1 MNASISGFKMG
12 SESKAHTVDF
22 SKWLGG
28 KTPVEEERYNRD
40 EEAGRTGYHV
50 DNRPIEPEK
59 KRFRG
64 PNLLK
69 WIIFLLLIL
78 YTLVSYFHAPILKSA
93 GSYLVVKHSLKKT
106 DLIVCLMGGPV
117 ERGLE
122 AADLY
127 KTGLA
132 PYIFIGREELPDGTQ
147 TLNERGVRFPES
159 RALLI
164 MMLENLGVPGSACLV
179 NDNFVGS
186 TMEEAKVIG
195 DFVRDKGF
203 RSLIVVTSPT
213 HTRRA
218 WLTFEN
224 VFKKDDVE
232 VLMAPSRYTKF
243 KPDDW
248 WKTRRYA
255 KEVIVEYQKLI
266 YYTYKYFW

>member
-1 MNASISGFKMG
+1 MNASLPGFNLG
-12 SESKAHTVDF
+12 SESKLHMAGL
-22 SKWLGG
+22 SKWLEG
-28 KTPVEEERYNRD
+28 KAPG
-40 EEAGRTGYHV
+40 EEARNNRGEESGRTEYHV

-59 KRFRG
+59 KKFKG
-64 PNLLK
+64 PILFK
-69 WIIFLLLIL
+69 WAIFLILIL
-78 YTLVSYFHAPILKSA
+78 YTLASYYHVPILKSA
-93 GSYLVVKHSLKKT
+93 GSYLVVEHSLKKA
-106 DLIVCLMGGPV
+106 DLIVCLTGVPV

-127 KTGLA
+127 RMGLA
-132 PYIFIGREELPDGTQ
+132 PYIFIGREELPDGVEA
-147 TLNERGVRFPES
+147 LNERGVGFPES
-159 RALLI
+159 RDFLI
-164 MMLENLGVPGSACLV
+164 MMLEKLGVPGSACLV
-179 NDNFVGS
+179 SDNFAGS

-195 DFVRDKGF
+195 DLVREKGF
-203 RSLIVVTSPT
+203 HSLIIVTSPT

-224 VFKKDDVE
+224 VFEKDDVE

-266 YYTYKYFW
+266 YYTFKYFW

>member
-1 MNASISGFKMG
+1 MG
-12 SESKAHTVDF
+12 SESNPHTGDL
-22 SKWLGG
+22 SKWLRG
-28 KTPVEEERYNRD
+28 TTSMEEDRDNRVEEEGQTEY
-40 EEAGRTGYHV
+40 YV

-59 KRFRG
+59 KKVSG
-64 PNLLK
+64 PSLFK
-69 WIIFLLLIL
+69 WAIFLILII
-78 YTLVSYFHAPILKSA
+78 YTLVSYFHAPILKHV
-93 GSYLVVKHSLKKT
+93 GSYLIVEHPPKKA

-127 KTGLA
+127 KMGLA
-132 PYIFIGREELPDGTQ
+132 PYIFIGREELPDGIE

-159 RALLI
+159 RDLLI
-164 MMLENLGVPGSACLV
+164 MMFEKLGVPGSACLV
-179 NDNFVGS
+179 SDNFAGS
-186 TMEEAKVIG
+186 TMEEAKVIR
-195 DFVRDKGF
+195 DFVLEKGF
-203 RSLIVVTSPT
+203 RSLIMVTSPT

-224 VFKKDDVE
+224 VFEKDDVE
-232 VLMAPSRYTKF
+232 VLMAPSRHTKF

-266 YYTYKYFW
+266 YYTFKYFW

>member
-1 MNASISGFKMG
+1 MG
-12 SESKAHTVDF
+12 SERNSYARDL

-28 KTPVEEERYNRD
+28 EPSTGEDPGNRVEEEGQT
-40 EEAGRTGYHV
+40 EYHV

-59 KRFRG
+59 KKFSG

-69 WIIFLLLIL
+69 WAIFLILII

-93 GSYLVVKHSLKKT
+93 GSYLVVKHSLKKA
-106 DLIVCLMGGPV
+106 DLIVCLMGDPV

-127 KTGLA
+127 REGLA
-132 PYIFIGREELPDGTQ
+132 PYIFIGREELPDGIE

-159 RALLI
+159 RDLLV
-164 MMLENLGVPGSACLV
+164 MMLKKLGVPGLACLV
-179 NDNFVGS
+179 SDDFIDS
-186 TMEEAKVIG
+186 TMGEARAVK
-195 DFVRDKGF
+195 DFVRDKGY
-203 RSLIVVTSPT
+203 RSIIIVTSSI

-218 WLTFEN
+218 FLTFKKVLE
-224 VFKKDDVE
+224 KDDVE
-232 VLMAPSRYTKF
+232 VLMAPSRHTKF

-255 KEVIVEYQKLI
+255 KDVIIEYEKLV
-266 YYTYKYFW
+266 YYTFKYFW